1 MGQFLDIPNPN
12 IQGESQS
19 AVPTCNKKIQLDQM
33 RYHILQDPGQPGS
46 GGANV
51 SSAAIGN
58 MTITKSMDRSTPLL
72 FKQLGSQDPIT
83 TAYVRVSRLGLAS
96 GGATNKAEYEA
107 ETYTMTNVRVI
118 HYSTSGAPGVTGLPA
133 ETWVLSFSAITET
146 YQTVDVTGA
155 LQPAQSVAFDVS
167 QGIVTAAS

>member
-1 MGQFLDIPNPN
+1 MGKFLDIPNPN

-19 AVPTCNKKIQLDQM
+19 PNPNWNQKIQLDKM
-33 RYHILQDPGQPGS
+33 AYHIFQESGQPGS

-83 TAYVRVSRLGLAS
+83 TAYIRVSRLGLSS

-118 HYSTSGAPGVTGLPA
+118 HYSTSGSPGVSGLPA
-133 ETWVLSFSAITET
+133 ETWVLSFSAVTET

-155 LQPAQSVAFDVS
+155 LQPAQSVAFDVA
-167 QGIVTAAS
+167 QGVVTAAS